1 MKTRFLIIIAI
12 SIFLALIIFIGII
25 YSINLEFESQ
35 LDSLDGK
42 YAMTDN
48 SPAISFLLQFN
59 SIFVAGPIMAGIIS
73 LIFLVP
79 NIILR
84 IKKIP
89 TRKYMLIIASCILI
103 FFGAPWIQNGLSA
116 LTPESFEHSSDY
128 RINLIGALIPTG
140 IGLIFIIPAIII
152 LKKAKL
158 RKKNEN

>member
-1 MKTRFLIIIAI
+1 M
-12 SIFLALIIFIGII
+12 ALIIFIGII
-25 YSINLEFESQ
+25 YSTSLA
-35 LDSLDGK
+35 LDSSDGRLLDRGLPPS
-42 YAMTDN
+42 YLL
-48 SPAISFLLQFN
+48 LLQFN
-59 SIFVAGPIMAGIIS
+59 SIFVVGIIAGIIS

-89 TRKYMLIIASCILI
+89 TRKYMLIITSGILI
-103 FFGAPWIQNGLSA
+103 FFGAFFIEIVLSL
-116 LTPESFEHSSDY
+116 LTLEHSEHSSGGY
-128 RINLIGALIPTG
+128 RITLIGALTYAG